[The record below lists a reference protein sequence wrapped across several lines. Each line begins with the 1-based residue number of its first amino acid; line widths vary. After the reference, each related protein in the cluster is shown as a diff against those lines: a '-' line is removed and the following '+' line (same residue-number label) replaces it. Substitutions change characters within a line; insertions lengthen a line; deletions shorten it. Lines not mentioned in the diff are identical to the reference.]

1 MGIMIQKRFG
11 PQNFVQCL
19 LLKPRKK
26 QQVCLKNPQEY
37 IISQNV
43 VSSVLQDRQQ
53 SVNVETQGATKHF
66 ANYYAGT
73 RDTTIPG

>member
-1 MGIMIQKRFG
+1 MLTFKRFLHLG
-11 PQNFVQCL
+11 P
-19 LLKPRKK
+19 KPRKK

-73 RDTTIPG
+73 RDTLSLDRLGED